1 VDVAVR
7 VEAILVEQLTA
18 SMPNMAEE
26 AEEIMAAEVLF
37 LGLVAVLAVADMLV
51 ELGVVIRRQVVPP
64 LVNLLPL
71 A

>member
-1 VDVAVR
+1 
-7 VEAILVEQLTA
+7 
-18 SMPNMAEE
+18 
-26 AEEIMAAEVLF
+26 MAAEVLF
-37 LGLVAVLAVADMLV
+37 LAAEAGLAVADMLV

>member
-1 VDVAVR
+1 M
-7 VEAILVEQLTA
+7 EAILVEQLTA